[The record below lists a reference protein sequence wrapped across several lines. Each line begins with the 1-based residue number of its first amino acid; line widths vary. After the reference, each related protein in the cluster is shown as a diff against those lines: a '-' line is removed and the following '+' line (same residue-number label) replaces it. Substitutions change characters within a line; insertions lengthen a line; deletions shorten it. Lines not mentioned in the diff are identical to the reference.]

1 MLEWKELCDQLFPDG
16 HTVSANGAVLSG
28 QGRIGDATIAVIGTS
43 GHAAIGVDIAL
54 QLSDVVIDIMN
65 QQPGAPILML
75 VDTQGQQLSRR
86 DELLGNSPFL
96 AHLAKCFAVARTRGH
111 QLLSVVYS
119 EAVSGGFL
127 SFGMMADETYA
138 VPGAQIRVMALPA
151 MSRITKLPLEELEA
165 LCRTSPILGP
175 GAHNFV
181 ALGAVEAIWEGPL
194 DVCLKNALA
203 KKNTID
209 HRRELGASRG
219 GRTGAVKIAKLVREH
234 SV

>member
-1 MLEWKELCDQLFPDG
+1 MLEWKELCDQLFPQG
-16 HTVSANGAVLSG
+16 HTVTASGQVLTG
-28 QGRIGDATIAVIGTS
+28 QGRVGDVTVAVVGTLD
-43 GHAAIGVDIAL
+43 HAAIGVDIAL
-54 QLSDVVIDIMN
+54 QLSEAVIAIMN
-65 QQPGAPILML
+65 DQPRIPILML

-127 SFGMMADETYA
+127 SLGMIADETYA

-165 LCRTSPILGP
+165 LCRSSPILGP

-181 ALGAVEAIWEGPL
+181 ALGAVEEIWEGPL
-194 DVCLKNALA
+194 NQCLLNALSS
-203 KKNTID
+203 KNRLD
-209 HRRELGASRG
+209 QRRALGASRG
-219 GRTGAVKIAKLVREH
+219 GRTGAARVAQLVREH
-234 SV
+234 

>member
-1 MLEWKELCDQLFPDG
+1 MLEWKELCDQLFPQG
-16 HTVSANGAVLSG
+16 HTVTASGQVLTG
-28 QGRIGDATIAVIGTS
+28 QGRVGDVTVAVVGTLD
-43 GHAAIGVDIAL
+43 HAAIGVDIAL
-54 QLSDVVIDIMN
+54 QLSEAVIAIMN
-65 QQPGAPILML
+65 DQPRMPILML

-127 SFGMMADETYA
+127 SLGMIADETYA

-181 ALGAVEAIWEGPL
+181 ALGAVEEIWEGPL
-194 DVCLKNALA
+194 DQCLLNALSS
-203 KKNTID
+203 KNRLD
-209 HRRELGASRG
+209 QRRALGASRG
-219 GRTGAVKIAKLVREH
+219 GRTGAARVAQLVREH
-234 SV
+234 

>member
-1 MLEWKELCDQLFPDG
+1 MLEWKELCDQLFPQG
-16 HTVSANGAVLSG
+16 HTVKASGQVLTG
-28 QGRIGDATIAVIGTS
+28 QGRVGNETVAVVGTLD
-43 GHAAIGVDIAL
+43 HAAIGVDIAL
-54 QLSDVVIDIMN
+54 QLSEAVIAIMN
-65 QQPGAPILML
+65 DHPRMPILML

-127 SFGMMADETYA
+127 SLGMIADETYA

-181 ALGAVEAIWEGPL
+181 ALGAVEEIWEGSL
-194 DVCLKNALA
+194 DACLLSALA
-203 KKNTID
+203 KKNHLD
-209 HRRELGASRG
+209 KRRELGASRG
-219 GRTGAVKIAKLVREH
+219 GRTGAARVAQLVREH
-234 SV
+234 

>member
-1 MLEWKELCDQLFPDG
+1 MLEWKELCDQLFPQG
-16 HTVSANGAVLSG
+16 HTVKASGQVLTG
-28 QGRIGDATIAVIGTS
+28 QGRVGNETVAVVGTLD
-43 GHAAIGVDIAL
+43 HAAIGVDIAL
-54 QLSDVVIDIMN
+54 QLSEAVIAIMN
-65 QQPGAPILML
+65 DQPRMPILML

-127 SFGMMADETYA
+127 SLGMIADETYA

-181 ALGAVEAIWEGPL
+181 ALGAVEEIWEGSL
-194 DVCLKNALA
+194 DAYLLTALA
-203 KKNTID
+203 KKNNLD
-209 HRRELGASRG
+209 KRRELGASRG
-219 GRTGAVKIAKLVREH
+219 GRTGAARVAQLVREH
-234 SV
+234 

>member
-1 MLEWKELCDQLFPDG
+1 MLEWKELCDQLFPQG
-16 HTVSANGAVLSG
+16 HTVKADGQVVTG
-28 QGRIGDATIAVIGTS
+28 QGRVGDETVAVVGTRD
-43 GHAAIGVDIAL
+43 HAAIGVDIAL
-54 QLSDVVIDIMN
+54 QLSEAVIDIMN
-65 QQPGAPILML
+65 RQPGVPILML

-127 SFGMMADETYA
+127 SLGMIADETYA

-181 ALGAVEAIWEGPL
+181 ALGAVEEIWEGPL
-194 DVCLKNALA
+194 DQCLLAALA
-203 KKNTID
+203 KKNNLD
-209 HRRELGASRG
+209 KRRELGASRG
-219 GRTGAVKIAKLVREH
+219 GRTGAARIAQLVREH
-234 SV
+234 

>member
-1 MLEWKELCDQLFPDG
+1 MLEWKELCDQLFPQG
-16 HTVSANGAVLSG
+16 HTVKASGQVLTG
-28 QGRIGDATIAVIGTS
+28 QGRVGDETVAVVGTLD
-43 GHAAIGVDIAL
+43 HAAIGVDIAL
-54 QLSDVVIDIMN
+54 QLSEAVIAIMN
-65 QQPGAPILML
+65 DQPRMPILML

-127 SFGMMADETYA
+127 SLGMIADETYA

-181 ALGAVEAIWEGPL
+181 ALGAVEEIWEGSL
-194 DVCLKNALA
+194 DACLLTALA
-203 KKNTID
+203 KKNNLD
-209 HRRELGASRG
+209 KRRELGASRG
-219 GRTGAVKIAKLVREH
+219 GRTGAARVAQLVREH
-234 SV
+234 

>member
-1 MLEWKELCDQLFPDG
+1 MLEWKELCDQLFPQG
-16 HTVSANGAVLSG
+16 HTVKATGQVVTGEGHTGAETV
-28 QGRIGDATIAVIGTS
+28 AVVGTLD
-43 GHAAIGVDIAL
+43 HAAIGVDIAL
-54 QLSDVVIDIMN
+54 QLSEAVIDIMN
-65 QQPGAPILML
+65 RQPGVPILML

-127 SFGMMADETYA
+127 SLGMIADETYA

-181 ALGAVEAIWEGPL
+181 ALGAVEEIWEGPL
-194 DVCLKNALA
+194 DQCLLTALA
-203 KKNTID
+203 KKNNLD
-209 HRRELGASRG
+209 KRRELGASRG
-219 GRTGAVKIAKLVREH
+219 GRTGAARIAQLVREH
-234 SV
+234 

>member
-1 MLEWKELCDQLFPDG
+1 MLEWKELCDQLFPQG
-16 HTVSANGAVLSG
+16 HTVQASGQVLTG
-28 QGRIGDATIAVIGTS
+28 QGRVGNETVAVVGTLD
-43 GHAAIGVDIAL
+43 HAAIGVDIAL
-54 QLSDVVIDIMN
+54 QLSEAVIAIMN
-65 QQPGAPILML
+65 DHPRMPILML

-127 SFGMMADETYA
+127 SLGMIADETYA

-181 ALGAVEAIWEGPL
+181 ALGAVEEIWEGSL
-194 DVCLKNALA
+194 DACLLSALA
-203 KKNTID
+203 KKNHLD
-209 HRRELGASRG
+209 KRRELGASRG
-219 GRTGAVKIAKLVREH
+219 GRTGAARVAQLVREH
-234 SV
+234 

>member
-1 MLEWKELCDQLFPDG
+1 MLEWKELCDQLFPQG
-16 HTVSANGAVLSG
+16 HTVEASGQVLTG
-28 QGRIGDATIAVIGTS
+28 QGRAGDATVAVVGTLD
-43 GHAAIGVDIAL
+43 HAAIGVDIAL
-54 QLSDVVIDIMN
+54 QLSEAVIAIMN
-65 QQPGAPILML
+65 DQPRMPILML

-127 SFGMMADETYA
+127 SLGMIADETYA

-181 ALGAVEAIWEGPL
+181 ALGAVEEIWEGPL
-194 DVCLKNALA
+194 EQCLLTALA
-203 KKNTID
+203 KKNKLD
-209 HRRELGASRG
+209 LRRELGASRG
-219 GRTGAVKIAKLVREH
+219 GRTGAARVAQLVRAH
-234 SV
+234 

>member
-1 MLEWKELCDQLFPDG
+1 MLEWKELCDQLFPQG
-16 HTVSANGAVLSG
+16 HTVKASGQVLTG
-28 QGRIGDATIAVIGTS
+28 QGRVGNETVAVVGTLD
-43 GHAAIGVDIAL
+43 HAAIGVDIAL
-54 QLSDVVIDIMN
+54 QLSEAVIAIMN
-65 QQPGAPILML
+65 DQPRMPILML

-127 SFGMMADETYA
+127 SLGMIADETYA

-181 ALGAVEAIWEGPL
+181 ALGAVEEIWEGSL
-194 DVCLKNALA
+194 DECLLTALA
-203 KKNTID
+203 KKNHLD
-209 HRRELGASRG
+209 KRRELGASRG
-219 GRTGAVKIAKLVREH
+219 GRTGAARVAQLVREH
-234 SV
+234 

>member
-1 MLEWKELCDQLFPDG
+1 MLEWKELCDQLFPQG
-16 HTVSANGAVLSG
+16 HTVKASGQVLTG
-28 QGRIGDATIAVIGTS
+28 QGRVGNETVAVVGTLD
-43 GHAAIGVDIAL
+43 HAAIGVDIAL
-54 QLSDVVIDIMN
+54 QLSEAVIAIMN
-65 QQPGAPILML
+65 DHPRMPILML

-127 SFGMMADETYA
+127 SLGMIADETYA

-181 ALGAVEAIWEGPL
+181 ALGAVEEIWEGSL
-194 DVCLKNALA
+194 DACLLSALA
-203 KKNTID
+203 KKNHLD
-209 HRRELGASRG
+209 NRRELGASRG
-219 GRTGAVKIAKLVREH
+219 GRTGAARVAQLVREH
-234 SV
+234 

>member
-1 MLEWKELCDQLFPDG
+1 MLEWKELCDQLFPQG
-16 HTVSANGAVLSG
+16 HTVKASGQVLTG
-28 QGRIGDATIAVIGTS
+28 QGRVGNETVAVVGTLD
-43 GHAAIGVDIAL
+43 HAAIGVDIAL
-54 QLSDVVIDIMN
+54 QLSEAVIAIMN
-65 QQPGAPILML
+65 DQPRMPILML

-127 SFGMMADETYA
+127 SLGMIADETYA

-181 ALGAVEAIWEGPL
+181 ALGAVEEIWEGSL
-194 DVCLKNALA
+194 DECLLTALA
-203 KKNTID
+203 KKNNLD
-209 HRRELGASRG
+209 KRRELGASRG
-219 GRTGAVKIAKLVREH
+219 GRTGAARVAQLVREH
-234 SV
+234 

>member
-1 MLEWKELCDQLFPDG
+1 MLEWKELCDQLFPQG
-16 HTVSANGAVLSG
+16 HTVTASGQVLTG
-28 QGRIGDATIAVIGTS
+28 QGRVGDVMVAVVGTLD
-43 GHAAIGVDIAL
+43 HAAIGVDIAL
-54 QLSDVVIDIMN
+54 QLSEAVIAIMN
-65 QQPGAPILML
+65 DQPRMPILML

-127 SFGMMADETYA
+127 SLGMIADETYA

-181 ALGAVEAIWEGPL
+181 ALGAVEEIWEGPL
-194 DVCLKNALA
+194 DQCLLNALSS
-203 KKNTID
+203 KNRLD
-209 HRRELGASRG
+209 QRRALGASRG
-219 GRTGAVKIAKLVREH
+219 GRTGAARVAQLVREY
-234 SV
+234 